1 MYAEFRACKP
11 KVPPTKFSVHGTSL
25 VFLSLYYPLNS
36 QISTSQLRHL
46 LSSNIYTVPMLP
58 MYTMDLEKL
67 DLQAKD
73 SYYDIYH

>member
-1 MYAEFRACKP
+1 MLNSEHASQRSHQQSFQFMWP
-11 KVPPTKFSVHGTSL
+11 LL